1 MRIGVVCYPT
11 FGGSGVMATELGL
24 SLARKGHD
32 IHFITYQQPARLMT
46 FDTNVYF
53 HEVTSFDYPLFEHS
67 TYDLALASKL
77 VNVIKYERLELLHVH
92 YAIPH
97 AIVAYLVKVILK
109 DQGIRIPV
117 ITTLHGT
124 DITLVGQDRSFSP
137 VVEFSINHSDGVTA
151 VSNYL
156 KEKTMSSFNIRQDIK
171 VIYNFIDFD
180 RFNRSDKDHFKKAI
194 APDNERILMHI
205 SNFRKV
211 KRVQD
216 VIYLFKNVK
225 TAIPAKL
232 ILIGDGPERDA
243 MEALCRKLDLCD
255 DIRFLGKQEAVEEI
269 LAVADLFVLPS
280 EHESFGLAALEAMA
294 CGVPV
299 LSSNTGGLPEVN
311 AHGRSGYLA
320 DVGDIESMT
329 KFALDILG
337 EDKKLKDF
345 RQGAIEQA
353 KLYNVHDIVNQY
365 EDYYAEVLSNVN
377 SLS

>member
-11 FGGSGVMATELGL
+11 FGGSGVLATELGL
-24 SLARKGHD
+24 SLAKKGHAV
-32 IHFITYQQPARLMT
+32 HFITYQQPARLMS
-46 FDTNVYF
+46 FETNIYF

-77 VNVIKYERLELLHVH
+77 VNVIKYEKLEILHVH

-97 AIVAYLVKVILK
+97 AIVAYLVKMILK
-109 DQGIRIPV
+109 DHGINIPV
-117 ITTLHGT
+117 VTTLHGT

-151 VSNYL
+151 VSQNL
-156 KEKTMSSFNIRQDIK
+156 KERTQQSFNIKRDIR
-171 VIYNFIDFD
+171 VIYNFIDFS
-180 RFNRSDKDHFKKAI
+180 RFNRSDKDHFKMAI
-194 APDNERILMHI
+194 APNGERILIHI

-216 VIYLFKNVK
+216 VIHVFNNVQK
-225 TAIPAKL
+225 VIPAKL

-255 DIRFLGKQEAVEEI
+255 TIRFLGKQEAVEEI

-299 LSSNTGGLPEVN
+299 LSSNTGGLPELN
-311 AHGRSGYLA
+311 SHGESGFLA
-320 DVGDIESMT
+320 DVGDIETMT
-329 KFALDILG
+329 KYALEI
-337 EDKKLKDF
+337 LKDDNSLSSF
-345 RQGAIEQA
+345 RQQAFEQA
-353 KLYNVHDIVNQY
+353 KKYDVKDIVDQY
-365 EDYYAEVLSNVN
+365 EAYYNEILAAVS
-377 SLS
+377 S